1 MHSKKPNKARRGAEN
16 KARRGVENKARQGV
30 ENKARRGVENKARR
44 LYVMNSLRKPG
55 YYAPVCLEEMEA
67 LDWEHAPFCPAPPAT
82 GSAVTTAPPPG
93 VTNVFCVCELSL
105 LASW

>member
-1 MHSKKPNKARRGAEN
+1 MCITKSRTRLDEGLRTRLDEGL
-16 KARRGVENKARQGV
+16 RTRLDEGLRT
-30 ENKARRGVENKARR
+30 RL
-44 LYVMNSLRKPG
+44 LYVMNSHKKPG

-82 GSAVTTAPPPG
+82 GSVVTTAPPPG
-93 VTNVFCVCELSL
+93 VTNVFCACELSL